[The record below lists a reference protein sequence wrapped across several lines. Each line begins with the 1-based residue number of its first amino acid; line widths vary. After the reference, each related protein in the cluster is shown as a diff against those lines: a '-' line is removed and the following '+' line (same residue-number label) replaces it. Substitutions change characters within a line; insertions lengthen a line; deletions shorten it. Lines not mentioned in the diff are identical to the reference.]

1 MADDEPQTGGL
12 VARTV
17 DDDRRDRDE
26 DKGERSRSRSPRPA
40 RGGFENEKNGS
51 SGPPPTSGDGGD
63 GYGGMGGGGAMRGH
77 SCGGGG
83 GGGDV
88 RPGDWTCPSC
98 GANVFASKTNC
109 FKCHAPKPGGMGGAG
124 Y

>member
-1 MADDEPQTGGL
+1 MCI
-12 VARTV
+12 
-17 DDDRRDRDE
+17 RDRAP
-26 DKGERSRSRSPRPA
+26 GA
-40 RGGFENEKNGS
+40 
-51 SGPPPTSGDGGD
+51 PPPYGGGG
-63 GYGGMGGGGAMRGH
+63 GYGGGAPPPYGGGGGYGGGFGGGGY
-77 SCGGGG
+77 GGGG

-98 GANVFASKTNC
+98 SANVFASKTNC